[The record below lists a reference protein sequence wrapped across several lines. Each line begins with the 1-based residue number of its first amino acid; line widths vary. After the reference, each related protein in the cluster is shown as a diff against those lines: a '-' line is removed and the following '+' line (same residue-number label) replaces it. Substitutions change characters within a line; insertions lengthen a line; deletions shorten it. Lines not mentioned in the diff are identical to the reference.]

1 MLSFAIHKH
10 LNSCFPHNVLEMMS
24 LFANWNTAGTSLV
37 SLSEDLNFRSIH
49 CANCTV
55 MSTGSLI
62 FSFVL
67 FIALC
72 WVLLVFGLCVVI
84 AFTAIHRRA
93 QVKVMVEL
101 ATAPGR
107 GGRRSHDSLF
117 VCGALTTRWRACS
130 NAIGRLSRTSLHKML
145 VSPLL
150 VRVTSYMH
158 FVVP

>member
-72 WVLLVFGLCVVI
+72 WVLLVFGLCVII

-101 ATAPGR
+101 ATRRLDAAAGAHMTR
-107 GGRRSHDSLF
+107 CLYVARSRRDGGRVRTPLVGFHEPRYIKCSYLRS
-117 VCGALTTRWRACS
+117 
-130 NAIGRLSRTSLHKML
+130 
-145 VSPLL
+145 
-150 VRVTSYMH
+150 
-158 FVVP
+158 